1 MTISTP
7 ALAATE
13 AIALIM
19 SRAELVARTLGGEEI
34 LVLTLKPAETDALL
48 AIGAELEDAEESD
61 APEDDDPDF
70 GIDDVGRDEQIDEIT
85 QYASDLMF
93 ASRVFEP
100 RPIAIAG
107 KRRTLRG
114 AIRMVRK
121 AKRRAAQ

>member
-1 MTISTP
+1 MIDPSYLTKGTRTRFRSRRVRKEPLARGAP
-7 ALAATE
+7 ACGRYQQNAAANP
-13 AIALIM
+13 AIAL
-19 SRAELVARTLGGEEI
+19 
-34 LVLTLKPAETDALL
+34 
-48 AIGAELEDAEESD
+48 
-61 APEDDDPDF
+61 
-70 GIDDVGRDEQIDEIT
+70 T